1 MASPKLDSSW
11 KFYRKETMIGNFR
24 PSQLIR
30 LLILVSGDVHQNP
43 GPVGSVPHR
52 FLQLNINGIQSSAK
66 ELSEFLVK
74 NQISVAALQ
83 ESKLKKK
90 SKSPVIPGYSVIRK
104 DRPRDDGGGGLLML
118 VKENIEYEVLDT
130 SQIESVPSQV
140 HQWPLELLGIKVKL
154 NNSQL
159 DVFNVYIPPVS
170 RDRNYRPSL
179 TPLLSFSE
187 NDSIIAGDFNAHNA
201 GWFSQLDVQD
211 ADVVARGDGFVDEIE
226 ASEYCILNEGDQT
239 RRPSAG
245 SASSPDIT
253 MISAH
258 LASAVSWKVVVDLN
272 SDHLPIVVEFDDDR
286 EEDGEVR
293 RTYVNLK
300 KAKWEEWTKYVEKGV
315 SNLKIPSSC
324 SRGTKNFNRVIERA
338 NKLYIPS
345 GSRKSYKPSFPAEAA
360 RLRERRN
367 NLREVNHEDPDIP
380 ALNQQISQIIRE
392 EGQKAWIE
400 KLEEVDPRHSTNTK
414 PFWGIIK
421 GLSGKTCRQSKNQP
435 IRFKGKL
442 KKRPEHIAT
451 SFNIQYTTLKP
462 HKSSKESRKVKRKL
476 LKRRLVHDY
485 NPFTEDQVAAE
496 IKKVSNSSALGPDGM
511 SNVHL
516 KHLGLK
522 AIKFVTRLFN
532 LSVRHADVPAIWKLA
547 HIIPLLKPG
556 KEADKG
562 LSYRPISLLCALV
575 KLLERLLLLS
585 VVEALPRG
593 PSQHGFAPMHSTSTA
608 VFPIA
613 NRIATAFNEVK
624 PASRVATVAVD
635 ISKAFDS
642 VDSDMLLSRIAD
654 SYLHPNLV
662 RWLGSFL
669 KGRKAITLYEG
680 KASRQR
686 SVHLG
691 VPQGAVLSPCLFSF
705 FVASIPNSAEICCM
719 FADDNTMSET
729 GTVIDIERKLQEDV
743 DELVSWCAE
752 NNLKIEPTK
761 SSVCLFTPWT
771 SKSERNPVISI
782 NGVQLQVKDQLEI
795 LGIIVSRHG
804 SFAPQI
810 DSIISRGRERLKILR
825 ALAGSSWGCQKEVI
839 LMTYKALI
847 LPIINYGC
855 VVWYP
860 MSPSGK
866 IEELQRIQNSA
877 LRIATGCHL
886 KTDIHHLH
894 DECKMLPVKD
904 HLNMLCC
911 QFLASSLRPVHPSY
925 NVVRSVP
932 ARRMRNQTSRDF
944 TPKNTLYTL
953 FSDKILPFLVN
964 GDIPEHNYKQVIK
977 SIHTIYVS
985 ESVNAMR
992 PNVVLGTRPPP
1003 TNVEEIELPRSAR
1016 TALSQLR
1023 SGYSIRLNSYR
1034 NSIGLSQDSLCPECL
1049 INDHTTRHLFE
1060 CPAKPTDLSAA
1071 DLWSNPKAVTNF
1083 LVTFHAFG
1091 DILPADPPAP
1101 PPQPAPPP

>member
-1 MASPKLDSSW
+1 
-11 KFYRKETMIGNFR
+11 MIGNFR

-421 GLSGKTCRQSKNQP
+421 GLSGKTCR
-435 IRFKGKL
+435 
-442 KKRPEHIAT
+442 
-451 SFNIQYTTLKP
+451 
-462 HKSSKESRKVKRKL
+462 
-476 LKRRLVHDY
+476 
-485 NPFTEDQVAAE
+485 
-496 IKKVSNSSALGPDGM
+496 
-511 SNVHL
+511 
-516 KHLGLK
+516 
-522 AIKFVTRLFN
+522 
-532 LSVRHADVPAIWKLA
+532 
-547 HIIPLLKPG
+547 
-556 KEADKG
+556 
-562 LSYRPISLLCALV
+562 
-575 KLLERLLLLS
+575 
-585 VVEALPRG
+585 
-593 PSQHGFAPMHSTSTA
+593 
-608 VFPIA
+608 
-613 NRIATAFNEVK
+613 
-624 PASRVATVAVD
+624 
-635 ISKAFDS
+635 
-642 VDSDMLLSRIAD
+642 
-654 SYLHPNLV
+654 
-662 RWLGSFL
+662 
-669 KGRKAITLYEG
+669 
-680 KASRQR
+680 
-686 SVHLG
+686 
-691 VPQGAVLSPCLFSF
+691 
-705 FVASIPNSAEICCM
+705 
-719 FADDNTMSET
+719 
-729 GTVIDIERKLQEDV
+729 
-743 DELVSWCAE
+743 
-752 NNLKIEPTK
+752 
-761 SSVCLFTPWT
+761 
-771 SKSERNPVISI
+771 
-782 NGVQLQVKDQLEI
+782 
-795 LGIIVSRHG
+795 
-804 SFAPQI
+804 
-810 DSIISRGRERLKILR
+810 
-825 ALAGSSWGCQKEVI
+825 
-839 LMTYKALI
+839 
-847 LPIINYGC
+847 
-855 VVWYP
+855 
-860 MSPSGK
+860 
-866 IEELQRIQNSA
+866 
-877 LRIATGCHL
+877 
-886 KTDIHHLH
+886 
-894 DECKMLPVKD
+894 
-904 HLNMLCC
+904 
-911 QFLASSLRPVHPSY
+911 
-925 NVVRSVP
+925 
-932 ARRMRNQTSRDF
+932 
-944 TPKNTLYTL
+944 
-953 FSDKILPFLVN
+953 
-964 GDIPEHNYKQVIK
+964 
-977 SIHTIYVS
+977 
-985 ESVNAMR
+985 
-992 PNVVLGTRPPP
+992 
-1003 TNVEEIELPRSAR
+1003 
-1016 TALSQLR
+1016 
-1023 SGYSIRLNSYR
+1023 
-1034 NSIGLSQDSLCPECL
+1034 
-1049 INDHTTRHLFE
+1049 
-1060 CPAKPTDLSAA
+1060 
-1071 DLWSNPKAVTNF
+1071 
-1083 LVTFHAFG
+1083 
-1091 DILPADPPAP
+1091 
-1101 PPQPAPPP
+1101 